1 MTGLQRAS
9 VFAILLVALTVGRA
23 GAHHAFSAVYDDKQ
37 TITVE
42 GVVTQFKFVNP
53 HAIMSM
59 DVTDKSGKVVT
70 WTVEFAGR
78 LNLAEGGWTA
88 DTIKPGERVK
98 VSGNPARQND
108 HQMSF
113 GRIVRADGTELVPVG
128 KKREEAIEA
137 ERRERAR
144 QRSQGTQGT
153 QAPK

>member
-1 MTGLQRAS
+1 MTRPQRAS
-9 VFAILLVALTVGRA
+9 VLAVLLVALSVGPA

-37 TITVE
+37 TVTVE

-53 HAIMSM
+53 HALMSM

-88 DTIKPGERVK
+88 DTVKPGERIK
-98 VSGNPARQND
+98 VTGNPARQND

-113 GRIVRADGTELVPVG
+113 SKIVKADGTQLLPVQAQ
-128 KKREEAIEA
+128 RVNTIEA
-137 ERRERAR
+137 ERQERAR
-144 QRSQGTQGT
+144 QRG